1 MDFRNNFMTIEPTGI
16 EPASGTLLISTP
28 FFNDTAFN
36 HSVVVLLEHS
46 SKGTV
51 GLIINKRTNIQIQVA
66 KPSWN
71 IPGKL
76 SFGGPVLVDSILALH
91 NFADDDKFSKIN
103 ENLYCGMDETL
114 LSVIEYDAIKTLKH
128 RFFIG
133 YSGWSEG
140 QLNHE
145 IEQGMWVVADYMPE
159 LIFDTHFTKIWQK
172 AVWNL
177 GEKYH
182 HWLDI
187 PEDII
192 LN

>member
-1 MDFRNNFMTIEPTGI
+1 MDFRNDFMKIEPTGVNL
-16 EPASGTLLISTP
+16 ASGVMLISTP
-28 FFNDTAFN
+28 FFNDTVFN

-46 SKGTV
+46 KEGAV
-51 GLIINKRTNIQIQVA
+51 GLIINKQTNLQIQMA

-76 SFGGPVLVDSILALH
+76 SFGGPVLVDAILALH
-91 NFADDDKFSKIN
+91 NFADDEKFTQIN
-103 ENLYCGMDETL
+103 EDLYCGMDETL
-114 LSVIEYDAIKTLKH
+114 LSLIEFEASKTLKH

-133 YSGWSEG
+133 YSGWSSG
-140 QLNHE
+140 QLEHE
-145 IEQGMWVVADYMPE
+145 IEQGMWVVSNYIPD

-177 GEKYH
+177 GTKYH

-187 PEDII
+187 PEDIV